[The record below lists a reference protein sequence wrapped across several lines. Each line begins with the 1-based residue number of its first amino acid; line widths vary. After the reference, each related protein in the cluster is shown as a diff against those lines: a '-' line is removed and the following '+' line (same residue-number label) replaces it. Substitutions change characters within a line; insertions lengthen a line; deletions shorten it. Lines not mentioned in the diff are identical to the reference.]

1 MNFPDSLFGLIAL
14 MAAAKGTLLTMTISS
29 CLTFGKIRQHLPST
43 FLTRLLP
50 NCCAPWVAITATLLA
65 CAVLAVVGNLQVS
78 AKTVVLMLM
87 RIFFITSVAALVLHK
102 NKVAHRH
109 FQVRLI
115 VPVASIASCILLLTQ
130 QNAQVWAFGAGFLI
144 VGQVLYML
152 APWAARRVQVTAN
165 FLTIARNAGLPQFK
179 SAPR

>member
-1 MNFPDSLFGLIAL
+1 MPAPCSGPAVEQLANSIGSLTGFVASGKDFPDSLFGLIAL

-29 CLTFGKIRQHLPST
+29 CLTFGKIRQHLLST

-87 RIFFITSVAALVLHK
+87 RIFFITSVAALVLRK
-102 NKVAHRH
+102 DKVAHRH
-109 FQVRLI
+109 F
-115 VPVASIASCILLLTQ
+115 
-130 QNAQVWAFGAGFLI
+130 
-144 VGQVLYML
+144 
-152 APWAARRVQVTAN
+152 
-165 FLTIARNAGLPQFK
+165 
-179 SAPR
+179 